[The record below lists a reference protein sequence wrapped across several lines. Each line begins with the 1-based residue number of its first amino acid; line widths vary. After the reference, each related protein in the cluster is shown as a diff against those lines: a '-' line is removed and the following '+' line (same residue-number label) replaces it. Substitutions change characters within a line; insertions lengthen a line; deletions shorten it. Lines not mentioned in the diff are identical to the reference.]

1 MVNLAVDLFNLGMLF
16 SPVDNSGAG
25 SVTTVKLCNVI
36 PALHFGLQ
44 TAFSFSRC
52 FGLKFSDHILKGVR
66 DITKYNIQR
75 S

>member
-44 TAFSFSRC
+44 TKLAFEPGTNYTLANFEAIDRV
-52 FGLKFSDHILKGVR
+52 KYTIIL
-66 DITKYNIQR
+66 
-75 S
+75 